1 MAESFENNWKN
12 KAYERLKSTRD
23 VMNRED
29 EDNRVD
35 LDKEEVEY
43 GNVDDRNDEIED
55 YRTFNLFFLL
65 GLKGTL
71 EILWTLTRYFCSY
84 FGCLLSAY

>member
-1 MAESFENNWKN
+1 MAQSFENNWKN
-12 KAYERLKSTRD
+12 KAYQRFKITQD

-29 EDNRVD
+29 EDNQVD

-55 YRTFNLFFLL
+55 YRTFNFF
-65 GLKGTL
+65 
-71 EILWTLTRYFCSY
+71 SY
-84 FGCLLSAY
+84 